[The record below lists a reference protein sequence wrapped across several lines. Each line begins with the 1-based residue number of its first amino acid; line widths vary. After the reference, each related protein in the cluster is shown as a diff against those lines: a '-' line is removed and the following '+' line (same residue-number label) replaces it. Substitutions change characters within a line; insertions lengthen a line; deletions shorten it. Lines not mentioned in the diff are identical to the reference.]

1 MIKINLLPYR
11 ESKKQAGVKRHAV
24 LAAAVGVAFLI
35 FVVGIHIFEM
45 TSRAD
50 LAKRV
55 QTAETKLQVL
65 SKVAGQIDQVK
76 KDKALL
82 EKKIAII
89 KNLEENRLKPVLIL
103 DDLTALI
110 PPKQI
115 WFSTVSLTEND
126 LRIEGTA
133 RDNGAVAQFMK
144 NLERSSFI
152 KSVDLVASK
161 QSLIG
166 AIKLQSFT
174 VSCGLRKGA

>member
-11 ESKKQAGVKRHAV
+11 EKKKQEGVKRYAL
-24 LAAAVGVAFLI
+24 LAAVAGGLFLI
-35 FVVGIHIFEM
+35 VILGLHTYEI
-45 TSRAD
+45 TSKAD
-50 LAKRV
+50 LAERV
-55 QTAETKLQVL
+55 KTAETKLRTL
-65 SKVAGQIDQVK
+65 NKVAKQIEQVK
-76 KDKALL
+76 KDKDLL
-82 EKKIAII
+82 EKKIAVIN
-89 KNLEENRLKPVLIL
+89 NLEENRLKPVLIL

-110 PPKQI
+110 PPRQV
-115 WFSTVSLTEND
+115 WFSTVSLTEDN
-126 LRIEGTA
+126 LRIEGIA

-166 AIKLQSFT
+166 TTKLQAFT